1 MHVILCISID
11 KGVWC
16 IKGYN
21 DLGNLSKDALI
32 QRDGHMVNDKGVR
45 CITKYHEMANLG
57 NTAKGKVH
65 EANALGEHH
74 SHVCISAICQRG
86 ASIKWQNGY
95 PIICHHSYDP
105 QQSGL
110 AGQKARQLK
119 GLKWRICKKCDRTA
133 KECKGAGCL
142 APACRNNSLKSCQH
156 LH

>member
-1 MHVILCISID
+1 MVND
-11 KGVWC
+11 KGEWC
-16 IKGYN
+16 IKGYY
-21 DLGNLSKDALI
+21 DLS
-32 QRDGHMVNDKGVR
+32 
-45 CITKYHEMANLG
+45 NLG

-74 SHVCISAICQRG
+74 SRICISAICQRG

-95 PIICHHSYDP
+95 PTIFHHCYDP

-110 AGQKARQLK
+110 AGQKARQKK
-119 GLKWRICKKCDRTA
+119 GLKLHICKKCHRTA

-142 APACRNNSLKSCQH
+142 ALACRNNSIKSCQH